1 LDPSHARRKFDDDD
15 KPVHRTSWL
24 TESCAVSLWVMK
36 VPQRS
41 TPNQAAATTP
51 VSLSLASATWAS
63 RLHNPYRR
71 SVADLLDQLNSLFD
85 SLPTSTSSSSSRPT
99 SPLVSLDGSEN
110 APLRPR
116 TAPLRLLPDLFAA
129 FEHKRGVQILSPAE
143 KEQLRQMVAS
153 LPEGM
158 EEHPVGVDEVLDL
171 LVKMNITVPPSRDIA
186 ARPPQPQTTPSPL
199 QRAPLVPRRLPP
211 ARLSLSRSSPS
222 AGSPGGKT
230 LRKSR
235 TFDDLAALVVQQ
247 GGKYLGV
254 GLDGP
259 TGEGWDATEVAEK
272 VKAVMSAK
280 GPSRDHDLT
289 QLLTPLTYPQL
300 KALDQAYAAQNLL
313 TQLPQ
318 TVEFAL
324 KGLLVGPLAWDVYLL
339 QKALDADKTNDTL
352 LIDLLIGR
360 SPSDLALLRAAYS
373 HRASH
378 RSLSAPS
385 TSSPSVA
392 GSKSFDV
399 AVLSAYSSG
408 QLRLRKAWEVALQG
422 RWEDIPEDVGEE
434 PTSEAADERRKKLLR
449 EDLDQLKVALRRG
462 GNTELASK
470 ILLARSPSYLH
481 DLDGEFRKST
491 AGHSSL
497 SKAIKQSVPL
507 DLLQRILLHAVEG
520 GKTGPKRNEGEEAEK
535 SEFPCGVWRDA
546 KELDSAVE
554 KVFLAAFS
562 LARLHWDRPRC
573 LAIQQVYGQKY
584 RRPLLDRLRT
594 LVPATALSDVF
605 VGLAES
611 ASLPEPVASVQDEER
626 LEEAVRPSSRIRTTS
641 MNGLASLLEDDYSG
655 EDGATAPPPL
665 SETNREA
672 DPEVGYESG
681 HSNRTSGSEV
691 EAGELEAEGEMSD
704 PPSPRS
710 PPPPLELEEGFES
723 DMDEAS
729 VRDDAT
735 LDVSS
740 QSALDSQPNLS
751 SLAGRDTPTL
761 PHSPSAPEQLDR
773 AASPASSVGGAHRK
787 SSSLSF
793 RLESAS
799 HKPPPSA
806 AGSGDRSFS
815 SSLRHS
821 RPIAPSRAKRRQS
834 EDTTQRGRAASEEP
848 LSPNRSGD
856 MDGQT
861 FAMRSPTPS
870 TASRS
875 SLSRSTSDGDV
886 SLSSSIDSRRSAPI
900 GMGNASAS
908 SPNSHGNSSMVGS
921 PPTSID
927 TTSFHATPLS
937 PVGDVGPSSSASA
950 SAFPGL
956 SPPPSSPPAFDL
968 SHPSD
973 SDYFAVVDASP
984 ESPETYYTSLRH
996 QASATSHSSSGGS
1009 RPNSLFG
1016 EGALGGAG
1024 GVFAPMRDTSMMSSE
1039 QVQALVRQASD
1050 LHKKWKDAEARFQ
1063 ASSSAYEQDQSE
1075 LEARV
1080 EEVRVFP
1087 PSLDCGGPLAHLL
1100 RVQLHAE
1107 LQAKR
1112 REEKELRNNEKQHL
1126 VQISS
1131 LEGDIAKLT
1140 KSLER
1145 SREAYDTMKRNYTT
1159 TCEEAERLRA
1169 LVAET
1174 RRENRAAE
1182 EAMQNH
1188 ALQVQQFDRDRELL
1202 QQAITK
1208 LEEDLLVAR
1217 RAQDSL
1223 DDQKQENL
1231 MLKETIDRLRF
1242 DLDEMRVASRKSGS
1256 LDNGSPGDPNS
1267 PAKSLAAS
1275 ISKSLGREIANRMAE
1290 QEEESDSEEGDETE
1304 EEDEE
1309 VDDIIDDIIKKRGK
1323 TSSPLSRP
1331 VVTHVETSV
1340 NVCDADIQTE
1350 PTPSPAMDVQTD
1362 LSAVNIDLVA
1372 ASVPEPKIVVSAP
1385 LPKTERELQ
1394 EDLAKELG
1402 IDLESVKQFVEAQKS
1417 GVKSGSRLLIEAPPP
1432 DGALALS
1439 PHPRSSR
1446 SSSRIHRQRER
1457 TSPSP
1462 SPNDEFPADPL
1473 LSQYFPTSARPYVA
1487 QVLDSSI
1494 TFMLYTATV
1503 YLAGV
1508 VSGSYVLPVNH
1519 HHHLAPFSV
1528 MFSAQDS
1535 TAYNSMSWE
1544 GLAVGS
1550 SGNGGLAREGL
1561 GHFLYELVWSGV
1573 RTARRVPV

>member
-1 LDPSHARRKFDDDD
+1 MA
-15 KPVHRTSWL
+15 
-24 TESCAVSLWVMK
+24 
-36 VPQRS
+36 S
-41 TPNQAAATTP
+41 TPRTPAA
-51 VSLSLASATWAS
+51 
-63 RLHNPYRR
+63 YRR

-171 LVKMNITVPPSRDIA
+171 LVKMNIVGGGTEAPHPPPEEQPLPPAGGPQDKAPDQPEGMLPPDPLTFPQDGSPV
-186 ARPPQPQTTPSPL
+186 ARHRRATSTTSNHSLASATSTTRPSTPSSRP
-199 QRAPLVPRRLPP
+199 PLVPAASSMSRRRSLIS
-211 ARLSLSRSSPS
+211 SLSRSSPS
-222 AGSPGGKT
+222 AGSPGRKT

-272 VKAVMSAK
+272 VKAVMNAK
-280 GPSRDHDLT
+280 GPSRDHDLS

-300 KALDQAYAAQNLL
+300 KALDQAYAAQFSRKLL
-313 TQLPQ
+313 DVLTTDKTLKG

-422 RWEDIPEDVGEE
+422 RWEDIPEVVGEE
-434 PTSEAADERRKKLLR
+434 LTSEAADERRKKLLR
-449 EDLDQLKVALRRG
+449 DDLDQLKVALRRG
-462 GNTELASK
+462 GNTELVSK
-470 ILLARSPSYLH
+470 ILLARSPSHLH
-481 DLDGEFRKST
+481 DLDVEFRKST

-507 DLLQRILLHAVEG
+507 DLLQRMLLHAVEG

-546 KELDSAVE
+546 KELESAVE
-554 KVFLAAFS
+554 KVVAAEDVKKKVKEKVKEDAREEVTWR

-573 LAIQQVYGQKY
+573 LAIQQVYDQKY

-594 LVPATALSDVF
+594 LVPATALRDLF

-626 LEEAVRPSSRIRTTS
+626 LEEAVRPSSRARTTS
-641 MNGLASLLEDDYSG
+641 MNSLASLLEDEYSG

-740 QSALDSQPNLS
+740 QSALDSPPDLS

-834 EDTTQRGRAASEEP
+834 EDITQRGRATSEEP

-856 MDGQT
+856 RNGHT
-861 FAMRSPTPS
+861 FAMRSPTHS
-870 TASRS
+870 AASRS

-908 SPNSHGNSSMVGS
+908 SPNSHDTSSMVGS

-937 PVGDVGPSSSASA
+937 PVGDVGPSSSAFA

-968 SHPSD
+968 GHPSN
-973 SDYFAVVDASP
+973 SDYFAAVGASP
-984 ESPETYYTSLRH
+984 ESPEKYFTSLRH
-996 QASATSHSSSGGS
+996 QGSATPHSSSGGS

-1024 GVFAPMRDTSMMSSE
+1024 GVFTPMRDTSMMSSE
-1039 QVQALVRQASD
+1039 QVQALVRQAGD

-1080 EEVRVFP
+1080 EE
-1087 PSLDCGGPLAHLL
+1087 
-1100 RVQLHAE
+1100 LHAE

-1159 TCEEAERLRA
+1159 TCEEAERLRT

-1290 QEEESDSEEGDETE
+1290 QEEESDSEEGEETE

-1309 VDDIIDDIIKKRGK
+1309 VDDIIVTTHRRIKKRRK
-1323 TSSPLSRP
+1323 KSSPLSRP

-1350 PTPSPAMDVQTD
+1350 PIPSRAMDIQTD

-1372 ASVPEPKIVVSAP
+1372 AAVPEPEIVVTAP
-1385 LPKTERELQ
+1385 PPKTERELQ

-1417 GVKSGSRLLIEAPPP
+1417 GVKPGSRLLIETPPP
-1432 DGALALS
+1432 VPGS
-1439 PHPRSSR
+1439 PRRTGRWRSRLTPGRVAQAPGYIVS
-1446 SSSRIHRQRER
+1446 
-1457 TSPSP
+1457 
-1462 SPNDEFPADPL
+1462 
-1473 LSQYFPTSARPYVA
+1473 YFPTSARPYVA

>member
-1 LDPSHARRKFDDDD
+1 MA
-15 KPVHRTSWL
+15 
-24 TESCAVSLWVMK
+24 
-36 VPQRS
+36 S
-41 TPNQAAATTP
+41 TPRPPA
-51 VSLSLASATWAS
+51 
-63 RLHNPYRR
+63 YRR

-99 SPLVSLDGSEN
+99 SPLVSLDGSDA

-171 LVKMNITVPPSRDIA
+171 LVKMNIVGSGTETPPEEQPLPPAEDPQDKAPTKPEGMLQPDPLTFPQDGSPIPRHRRTTSTTSNHSLSA
-186 ARPPQPQTTPSPL
+186 VTSTPRPSTPSSRP
-199 QRAPLVPRRLPP
+199 PLVPAASSMSRRRSLMS
-211 ARLSLSRSSPS
+211 SLSRSSPS

-235 TFDDLAALVVQQ
+235 TFDDLAAMVVQQ

-259 TGEGWDATEVAEK
+259 NGEGWDATEVAEK
-272 VKAVMSAK
+272 VKAVLSAK
-280 GPSRDHDLT
+280 GPTRDHDLS

-300 KALDQAYAAQNLL
+300 KAVDQAYAAQFSRTLL
-313 TQLPQ
+313 DVLTTDKTLKG

-360 SPSDLALLRAAYS
+360 SPSDLALLRAAHS

-378 RSLSAPS
+378 RSLSTPS

-392 GSKSFDV
+392 ASKSFDV

-422 RWEDIPEDVGEE
+422 RWEDMPEDVGEE
-434 PTSEAADERRKKLLR
+434 PTSEEAEERRKKLLR

-462 GNTELASK
+462 GNTELVSK
-470 ILLARSPSYLH
+470 ILLARSPSHLH
-481 DLDGEFRKST
+481 ELDVEFRKST

-507 DLLQRILLHAVEG
+507 ELLQRMLLHAVEG
-520 GKTGPKRNEGEEAEK
+520 GKTGAKSNEGEEAEK
-535 SEFPCGVWRDA
+535 SEFPWGVWRDA
-546 KELDSAVE
+546 KKLERAVE
-554 KVFLAAFS
+554 KVVAVEDVKRKEKEKAKEDAREELAWR
-562 LARLHWDRPRC
+562 LARLHWDRSRC
-573 LAIQQVYGQKY
+573 LAIQQAYDQKY

-594 LVPATALSDVF
+594 LVPATALRDVF
-605 VGLAES
+605 TGLAAS
-611 ASLPEPVASVQDEER
+611 ASLPEPIASVQDEER
-626 LEEAVRPSSRIRTTS
+626 LEEAVRPSSRTRTTS
-641 MNGLASLLEDDYSG
+641 MNSLASLSEDEQSG
-655 EDGATAPPPL
+655 EDGATVPPPP
-665 SETNREA
+665 TKREA

-710 PPPPLELEEGFES
+710 PPPPLELEEGFEFE
-723 DMDEAS
+723 MD
-729 VRDDAT
+729 DDAT

-740 QSALDSQPNLS
+740 QSALDSQPELS

-761 PHSPSAPEQLDR
+761 PHSPSAPELLDR
-773 AASPASSVGGAHRK
+773 AVSPASSSGRGHRK

-799 HKPPPSA
+799 HKPPSSA
-806 AGSGDRSFS
+806 VGSGDRSFS

-834 EDTTQRGRAASEEP
+834 EDTVQRGRAASEEP

-856 MDGQT
+856 GDAHA
-861 FAMRSPTPS
+861 FAARSPTPS
-870 TASRS
+870 AASRS

-886 SLSSSIDSRRSAPI
+886 SLSSSTDSRRSAPI
-900 GMGNASAS
+900 GMGNASTSSSDLHNAS
-908 SPNSHGNSSMVGS
+908 SFVGS

-927 TTSFHATPLS
+927 TTSFHPTPLS
-937 PVGDVGPSSSASA
+937 PVGDVGPSSSSFA

-956 SPPPSSPPAFDL
+956 SPPPSSPPSFNLGQA
-968 SHPSD
+968 HD
-973 SDYFAVVDASP
+973 SDYFAVVGTSP
-984 ESPETYYTSLRH
+984 ESPEKYFTSLRH
-996 QASATSHSSSGGS
+996 QASATSHSSPGGS

-1016 EGALGGAG
+1016 EGALGGAS
-1024 GVFAPMRDTSMMSSE
+1024 GVFEHARDPSMMSSE
-1039 QVQALVRQASD
+1039 QVQALVRQAGD

-1080 EEVRVFP
+1080 EE
-1087 PSLDCGGPLAHLL
+1087 
-1100 RVQLHAE
+1100 LHAE

-1256 LDNGSPGDPNS
+1256 LDTGSPGDPNS

-1290 QEEESDSEEGDETE
+1290 QEEESDSDEGEETE
-1304 EEDEE
+1304 GEDEE
-1309 VDDIIDDIIKKRGK
+1309 VDDIIVTTHRRIKKRGK
-1323 TSSPLSRP
+1323 KSSPLSEP
-1331 VVTHVETSV
+1331 TITHVETSV

-1350 PTPSPAMDVQTD
+1350 PIPSRAMDVQTE
-1362 LSAVNIDLVA
+1362 LSAVNVDLVA
-1372 ASVPEPKIVVSAP
+1372 AVVPEPEIIVTAP
-1385 LPKTERELQ
+1385 PPKTERELQ

-1417 GVKSGSRLLIEAPPP
+1417 GAKPGSRLLVEAP
-1432 DGALALS
+1432 S
-1439 PHPRSSR
+1439 PVSGSPRRSGRWRSR
-1446 SSSRIHRQRER
+1446 LTPGRVAQAPGYIVS
-1457 TSPSP
+1457 
-1462 SPNDEFPADPL
+1462 
-1473 LSQYFPTSARPYVA
+1473 YFPTSARPYVA

-1508 VSGSYVLPVNH
+1508 VSGSYVLPINH

-1561 GHFLYELVWSGV
+1561 GHLLYELVWSGV